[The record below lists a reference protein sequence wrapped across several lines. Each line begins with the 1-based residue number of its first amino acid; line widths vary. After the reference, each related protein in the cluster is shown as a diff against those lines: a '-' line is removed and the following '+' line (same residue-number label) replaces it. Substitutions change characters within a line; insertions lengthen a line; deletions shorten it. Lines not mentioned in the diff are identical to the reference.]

1 MKYAFH
7 PCRVLFTIFLLLS
20 CLCFCSCSSSSAA
33 TPCQQWYA
41 KLWVSVTLPRDFYL
55 AHPHSLCATVSRT
68 LIIMALLWYYHVTEG
83 YSKHTSS
90 PTPPWA
96 YYVLRRTTATTA
108 PPPLPH
114 NPVDIERQQQC
125 NALRKLHCQ
134 RRLIW
139 SSILRLLL
147 QSIKLSFNGMKMKNE
162 RLNQITSCYHN
173 RDDLGG
179 HAELLLWISVLIW
192 WIFLWPN

>member
-1 MKYAFH
+1 MS
-7 PCRVLFTIFLLLS
+7 PRGIQSTPLL
-20 CLCFCSCSSSSAA
+20 
-33 TPCQQWYA
+33 P
-41 KLWVSVTLPRDFYL
+41 LPL
-55 AHPHSLCATVSRT
+55 GRT
-68 LIIMALLWYYHVTEG
+68 M
-83 YSKHTSS
+83 
-90 PTPPWA
+90 
-96 YYVLRRTTATTA
+96 YYVEQ
-108 PPPLPH
+108 PQLPH
-114 NPVDIERQQQC
+114 HPRHIIQLTLNDSSQQC

-179 HAELLLWISVLIW
+179 HAAVVENLCPNLMDIFVAELTRPLTETRESLLWWSLPLLLWLTSSVDDGGDDLLVSEIKEWRVISW
-192 WIFLWPN
+192 A